1 MEGHR
6 GQAGGVSSP
15 TRAEQGPRQVA
26 RGDVATVPSRVGA
39 EAATAT
45 GRVGHS
51 RGRSRGALRRV
62 RFERDSLAQV
72 LGLVRSGDAVTR
84 LEIEAASGLG
94 RAVVAD
100 RLATLIERGLVEDGE
115 LGPSTGGRA
124 PRHVR
129 FRATAGHLLVAS
141 LGTTTLGVGLS
152 DLSGRLLVEH
162 HEAADA
168 TLGATA
174 ILDRVEALFDWMLEE
189 HAEARD
195 TWGIGLAVPGLVELP
210 SGGPSSGATL
220 HRMPGWRDLPV
231 ARHLGGR
238 YGVPVWMSNEVHL
251 MTLGEYHA
259 GRGAGSSD
267 LIFVKIGTGISAG
280 LCSNGRVHRGA
291 HGFAGDIGHVA
302 VSDDTSVIC
311 RCGNTGCLEALAG
324 GAAIAR
330 EARGAAESGKSP
342 YLADVLAGGRQ
353 ITATHVGMAANRGD
367 PFSIELLSRSG
378 RLVGETLATLVN
390 AYNPS
395 MVIVGGGVAQ
405 AGQILIAA
413 IREALYRRS
422 RSLATQNLQIVRA
435 EMGRTAGLVGAAL
448 AVVDELFAP
457 EYLRA
462 WIDHGSPAQHPETGG
477 TDAPRRGTGGGRRK
491 GRRVS
496 APQTGTVAG
505 MATGVGA

>member
-1 MEGHR
+1 MEGHQR
-6 GQAGGVSSP
+6 QVDGVSSE
-15 TRAEQGPRQVA
+15 TSAGQESRDDTGE
-26 RGDVATVPSRVGA
+26 DLATVPRHQGADDGTTTSRPGD
-39 EAATAT
+39 TR
-45 GRVGHS
+45 G
-51 RGRSRGALRRV
+51 RGRSAVRRV

-72 LGLVRSGDAVTR
+72 LGLVRSGEAVTR
-84 LEIEAASGLG
+84 LEIEGASGLG

-100 RLATLIERGLVEDGE
+100 RLATLIERGLVEEGG
-115 LGPSTGGRA
+115 LGRSTGGRA

-141 LGTTTLGVGLS
+141 LGTTTLSVGLS

-168 TLGATA
+168 TLGAEA
-174 ILDRVEALFDWMLEE
+174 ILDRVDALFDWMLEE
-189 HAEARD
+189 HPEARD

-210 SGGPSSGATL
+210 AGGPSSGATL
-220 HRMPGWRDLPV
+220 HRMPGWRDFPV
-231 ARHLGGR
+231 AEHLGER
-238 YGVPVWMSNEVHL
+238 YGVPVWMNNEVHL
-251 MTLGEYHA
+251 MTLGEFHA

-302 VSDDTSVIC
+302 VSDDASVIC

-324 GAAIAR
+324 GVAIAR
-330 EARGAAESGKSP
+330 EAQAAAVAGKSP
-342 YLADVLAGGRQ
+342 YLAEALAGGRLV
-353 ITATHVGMAANRGD
+353 TATHVGMAANRGD
-367 PFSIELLSRSG
+367 PFSIELLTRSG

-457 EYLRA
+457 EYLRS
-462 WIDHGSPAQHPETGG
+462 WIDHGSPARHRETSGA
-477 TDAPRRGTGGGRRK
+477 DAPRREGGGGRRK
-491 GRRVS
+491 GRRPS
-496 APQTGTVAG
+496 TLQTGTAAG